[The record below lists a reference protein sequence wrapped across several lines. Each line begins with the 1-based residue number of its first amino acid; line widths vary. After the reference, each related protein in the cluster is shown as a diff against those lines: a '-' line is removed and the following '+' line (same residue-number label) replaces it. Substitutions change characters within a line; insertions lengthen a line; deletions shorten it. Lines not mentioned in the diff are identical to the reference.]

1 VKVKYMDVE
10 KLKRI
15 NQLSK
20 DLKRHGL
27 VVEEAITQASN
38 IVNEDEVKTFLDKS
52 KEEIDSSR
60 NPTST
65 DQYIIMLER
74 NHRKI
79 AEEVQN
85 IKNEV
90 ARMLNEFEELK
101 NKINSSET
109 RPVQRE
115 EETKEKQETQAQLSP
130 KKKESHPRQGNFTPE
145 DVSIEKMFYFGK
157 K

>member
-1 VKVKYMDVE
+1 MDVE